1 MGGQPF
7 EIRLHHPKY
16 IVTTKKL
23 TESAR
28 WSSTSSMPT
37 NLAPF
42 PWRQRGDG
50 VIVFATDIRRTS
62 WHPRVNSCKKKDRYG
77 QQTSTNHDSCRIM
90 MNNVDHFPWKTW
102 VFHFEKAGAHA
113 NAGIFFQLDMI
124 WDFGLIHGSHGS
136 GKFPYTKWTWF
147 EGWNAYL
154 PQRSTKY
161 TVDTVD
167 ECFGGSLVIAQ
178 RTKWNS
184 WCLRLQSQNCLRG
197 NLQRTLHLTTQM
209 GSCKKVWHWTI
220 IMNILMTGA
229 VHMINI
235 YRILMDLCIPSFFQ
249 IENYLILYIY
259 ILFYGLSGVSKK
271 IMYFRVFHST
281 WRFLKFSRTPH
292 LFSQV
297 VPRNCG
303 KWRTTWDSCQRV
315 WCSRRIGS
323 GTGESATV

>member
-1 MGGQPF
+1 MEAARGWRHRFCHRYGG
-7 EIRLHHPKY
+7 HP
-16 IVTTKKL
+16 I
-23 TESAR
+23 
-28 WSSTSSMPT
+28 
-37 NLAPF
+37 
-42 PWRQRGDG
+42 G
-50 VIVFATDIRRTS
+50 VK
-62 WHPRVNSCKKKDRYG
+62 SCKKTDRYG

-197 NLQRTLHLTTQM
+197 KFAANPTFDDT
-209 GSCKKVWHWTI
+209 
-220 IMNILMTGA
+220 N
-229 VHMINI
+229 
-235 YRILMDLCIPSFFQ
+235 
-249 IENYLILYIY
+249 
-259 ILFYGLSGVSKK
+259 GL
-271 IMYFRVFHST
+271 
-281 WRFLKFSRTPH
+281 L
-292 LFSQV
+292 
-297 VPRNCG
+297 
-303 KWRTTWDSCQRV
+303 
-315 WCSRRIGS
+315 
-323 GTGESATV
+323 